1 MLNVK
6 MEIRAVLLLMM
17 QPNARAK
24 LTNYYDNVA
33 DAYYIVVANAL
44 TMG

>member
-33 DAYYIVVANAL
+33 DVYIVEANAL